1 MFETDVMGFARY
13 SKQSLQA
20 VRSQLRQ
27 LETRHDI
34 IVKTSEL
41 CLEYTL
47 CELASEEVVGEIV
60 ASVMARQRVV
70 EGEKSEA

>member
-1 MFETDVMGFARY
+1 MFEVDIMGFARY

-47 CELASEEVVGEIV
+47 CEP
-60 ASVMARQRVV
+60 ASVVVRQRVGQ
-70 EGEKSEA
+70 GEKSEL

>member
-1 MFETDVMGFARY
+1 MFEADIMGFARY
-13 SKQSLQA
+13 SKQSPQA

-47 CELASEEVVGEIV
+47 CEPASEEAVQEIV
-60 ASVMARQRVV
+60 ASVVVRQRVGQ
-70 EGEKSEA
+70 GEKSEL